1 MKSKIF
7 KILIDLISKTW
18 NINTNNIEVKDNSII
33 AFWHGK
39 MLPVWFYFK
48 FKNSV
53 GVVSKSKDGQI
64 LSDLLEHW
72 NYQLIRGS
80 SSKGGKEVLDS
91 IIDRLNNNTILI
103 TPDGPRG
110 PKEEFKPG
118 IFIASNR
125 SGKAFYFVDVK
136 IKNKYIFKKAWDKF
150 EFPMPFTNIYLDIK
164 GPYNVPTSLNKE
176 ELNKFIQ
183 EFEL

>member
-18 NINTNNIEVKDNSII
+18 NIRTNNIDIIDNSII

-48 FKNSV
+48 NKKPI

-64 LSDLLEHW
+64 LSDLLENW
-72 NYQLIRGS
+72 NYKLIRGS
-80 SSKGGKEVLDS
+80 SSKGGKKVLAS
-91 IIDRLNNNTILI
+91 IIENLNNYTILI

-125 SGKAFYFVDVK
+125 TGKAFYFVDVK
-136 IKNKYIFKKAWDKF
+136 IDNKYIFKKAWDNF
-150 EFPMPFTNIYLDIK
+150 EFPMPFTNIFFEIK
-164 GPYNVPTSLNKE
+164 GPYNVPKDLNKE
-176 ELNKFIQ
+176 ELNNFIQ
-183 EFEL
+183 EFKL